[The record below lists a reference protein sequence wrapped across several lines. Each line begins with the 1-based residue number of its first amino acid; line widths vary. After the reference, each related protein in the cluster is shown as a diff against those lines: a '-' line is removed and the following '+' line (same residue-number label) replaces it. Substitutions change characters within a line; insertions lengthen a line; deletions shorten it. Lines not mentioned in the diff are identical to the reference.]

1 MIPAVGATLLA
12 LLLAQNPSPAEP
24 RPRDDGDAARADAP
38 RADAPRGR
46 PLFLPLPPGTDGAPS
61 DEPPRRAQ
69 RPRLDP
75 AVARALAAEDPPVA
89 ALRAAATAL
98 VLAEPDRA
106 RSLVE
111 RARFA
116 GWLPE
121 LRLMVDRRFSRTES
135 VDLGTPTDQTALAP
149 VGIDSVND
157 VRYQARAT
165 WDLGKLIFN
174 PDEIGAQFQA
184 LRTADT
190 RREIESLVIRLY
202 FERRRLKAES
212 ATADDLD
219 MLPGSKRELRIA
231 EIEAELDALTGG
243 AFTRLAHHGPIGG
256 ESRSEP

>member
-1 MIPAVGATLLA
+1 MIPSLGASLLA
-12 LLLAQNPSPAEP
+12 LLCAQALPAPESHPRESTEAARP
-24 RPRDDGDAARADAP
+24 RP
-38 RADAPRGR
+38 
-46 PLFLPLPPGTDGAPS
+46 LPLPMPEAIGPDDRLPGPDGV
-61 DEPPRRAQ
+61 PRRARRS
-69 RPRLDP
+69 RPLDP
-75 AVARALAAEDPPVA
+75 AVLRALAAEDPPIA

-98 VLAEPDRA
+98 VLAEPERA
-106 RSLVE
+106 HSLVE

-121 LRLMVDRRFSRTES
+121 LRIMVDRRFARTES
-135 VDLGTPTDQTALAP
+135 VDLGTPSDGAALAP
-149 VGIDSVND
+149 VGIDSNND

-165 WDLGKLIFN
+165 WDLSKIIFN
-174 PDEIGAQFQA
+174 PDEVAAEFQA

-231 EIEAELDALTGG
+231 EVEAELDALTGG
-243 AFTRLAHHGPIGG
+243 AFTRLARHRPIEG

>member
-1 MIPAVGATLLA
+1 MTSSLGASLLA
-12 LLLAQNPSPAEP
+12 LLLSQSVPAPES
-24 RPRDDGDAARADAP
+24 RSRDAAEGAHTRA
-38 RADAPRGR
+38 
-46 PLFLPLPPGTDGAPS
+46 LPLPVPPAAETRLPS
-61 DEPPRRAQ
+61 EEPPRRPRRS
-69 RPRLDP
+69 RPLDP
-75 AVARALAAEDPPVA
+75 SVLRLLAAEDPPIE

-98 VLAEPDRA
+98 VLAEPGRA

-121 LRLMVDRRFSRTES
+121 LRLMVDRRFARTES
-135 VDLGTPTDQTALAP
+135 VDLGTSTNDAALAP
-149 VGIDSVND
+149 VGIDSNND

-165 WDLGKLIFN
+165 WDLSKIIFN
-174 PDEIGAQFQA
+174 SDEIGAQFQA

-212 ATADDLD
+212 TAADDLD
-219 MLPGSKRELRIA
+219 MLPGSRRELRIA

-243 AFTRLAHHGPIGG
+243 LFTHLARHRPLEG
-256 ESRSEP
+256 ESRPEP

>member
-1 MIPAVGATLLA
+1 MTSSLGASLLA
-12 LLLAQNPSPAEP
+12 LLLCQSGPPPKS
-24 RPRDDGDAARADAP
+24 RPRDAADAP
-38 RADAPRGR
+38 RPRA
-46 PLFLPLPPGTDGAPS
+46 LPLPLPANADPRLPAEDS
-61 DEPPRRAQ
+61 PRR
-69 RPRLDP
+69 PRRSRSLDP
-75 AVARALAAEDPPVA
+75 AVLRALALEDPPIE

-98 VLAEPDRA
+98 VLAEPGRA

-121 LRLMVDRRFSRTES
+121 VRIMVDRRFARTES
-135 VDLGTPTDQTALAP
+135 VDLGTSTNQAALAP
-149 VGIDSVND
+149 VGIDSNND

-165 WDLGKLIFN
+165 WDLSKLIFN
-174 PDEIGAQFQA
+174 SDEIGAQFQA

-212 ATADDLD
+212 STADDLD
-219 MLPGSKRELRIA
+219 MLPGSRRELRIA

-243 AFTRLAHHGPIGG
+243 VFTRLARHRPIEG
-256 ESRSEP
+256 ESRPDP

>member
-1 MIPAVGATLLA
+1 MTPLLGASFLA
-12 LLLAQNPSPAEP
+12 LLLSQSVSAPESRARDAAEATRP
-24 RPRDDGDAARADAP
+24 RP
-38 RADAPRGR
+38 
-46 PLFLPLPPGTDGAPS
+46 LPLPFPPNADTHPPS
-61 DEPPRRAQ
+61 EEPPRRPRRS
-69 RPRLDP
+69 RPLNP
-75 AVARALAAEDPPVA
+75 AVLRALAAEDPPIE

-98 VLAEPDRA
+98 VLAEPGRA

-121 LRLMVDRRFSRTES
+121 VRIMVDRRFARTES
-135 VDLGTPTDQTALAP
+135 VDLGTSTNEAALAP
-149 VGIDSVND
+149 VGIDSNND

-165 WDLGKLIFN
+165 WDLSKLIFN
-174 PDEIGAQFQA
+174 SDEIGAQFQA

-212 ATADDLD
+212 TTADDLD
-219 MLPGSKRELRIA
+219 MLPGSRRELRIA

-243 AFTRLAHHGPIGG
+243 VFTRLARHRPIEG
-256 ESRSEP
+256 ESRPEP

>member
-1 MIPAVGATLLA
+1 MIVLPSATLLA
-12 LLLAQNPSPAEP
+12 LLFAQAIAPADARPREPAEAARARPLPLPMPPAEAEP
-24 RPRDDGDAARADAP
+24 R
-38 RADAPRGR
+38 
-46 PLFLPLPPGTDGAPS
+46 LPPGGEP
-61 DEPPRRAQ
+61 PPRRP
-69 RPRLDP
+69 RPRRALDP
-75 AVARALAAEDPPVA
+75 EILRALAAQDPPVA

-98 VLAEPDRA
+98 VLAEPERA
-106 RSLVE
+106 HSLVA

-121 LRLMVDRRFSRTES
+121 LRLLVDRRFARTES
-135 VDLGTPTDQTALAP
+135 VDLGTPTDSTALAP
-149 VGIDSVND
+149 VGIDSNND

-165 WDLGKLIFN
+165 WDLSRIVYN
-174 PDEIGAQFQA
+174 PDELAAQSQA

-212 ATADDLD
+212 VAADDLD
-219 MLPGSKRELRIA
+219 MLPGTRRELRIA

-243 AFTRLAHHGPIGG
+243 AFTRLARHQPIEG

>member
-1 MIPAVGATLLA
+1 MTSSLGASLLA
-12 LLLAQNPSPAEP
+12 LLLAQSAPAP
-24 RPRDDGDAARADAP
+24 DGRARDAADAP
-38 RADAPRGR
+38 HPRA
-46 PLFLPLPPGTDGAPS
+46 LPLPFPANADPRPS
-61 DEPPRRAQ
+61 SDDPPRR
-69 RPRLDP
+69 PRRSRSLDP
-75 AVARALAAEDPPVA
+75 AVLRALALEDPPIE

-98 VLAEPDRA
+98 VLAEPGRA

-121 LRLMVDRRFSRTES
+121 LRIMVDRRFARTES
-135 VDLGTPTDQTALAP
+135 VDLGTSTNDAALAP
-149 VGIDSVND
+149 VGIDSNND

-165 WDLGKLIFN
+165 WDLSKLIFN
-174 PDEIGAQFQA
+174 SDEIGAQFQA

-212 ATADDLD
+212 TAADDLD
-219 MLPGSKRELRIA
+219 MLPGSRRELRIA

-243 AFTRLAHHGPIGG
+243 VFTRLAHHRPIEG
-256 ESRSEP
+256 ESRPEP

>member
-1 MIPAVGATLLA
+1 MTPSLGASLLA
-12 LLLAQNPSPAEP
+12 LLLSQSAPVPE
-24 RPRDDGDAARADAP
+24 ARARDTAEAPHP
-38 RADAPRGR
+38 RA
-46 PLFLPLPPGTDGAPS
+46 LPLPANVEPRLPS
-61 DEPPRRAQ
+61 EDPPRR
-69 RPRLDP
+69 PRRSRSLDP
-75 AVARALAAEDPPVA
+75 SLLRALALEDPPIE

-98 VLAEPDRA
+98 VLAEPGRA

-121 LRLMVDRRFSRTES
+121 VRIMVDRRFARTES
-135 VDLGTPTDQTALAP
+135 VDLGSPTDVAALAP
-149 VGIDSVND
+149 VGIDSNND

-165 WDLGKLIFN
+165 WDLSKLIFN
-174 PDEIGAQFQA
+174 SDEIGAQFQA

-212 ATADDLD
+212 TAADDQD
-219 MLPGSKRELRIA
+219 MLPGSRRELRIA

-243 AFTRLAHHGPIGG
+243 AFARLARHRPIGG
-256 ESRSEP
+256 ESRPEP

>member
-1 MIPAVGATLLA
+1 MTPSLGASLLA
-12 LLLAQNPSPAEP
+12 LLFCQSTPAPES
-24 RPRDDGDAARADAP
+24 RAREAADALHT
-38 RADAPRGR
+38 RALP
-46 PLFLPLPPGTDGAPS
+46 LPLPPNPDTRLPS
-61 DEPPRRAQ
+61 EEPPRRPRRS
-69 RPRLDP
+69 RPLDP
-75 AVARALAAEDPPVA
+75 GVLRVLAAEDPPIE

-98 VLAEPDRA
+98 VLAEPGRA

-121 LRLMVDRRFSRTES
+121 LRLMVDRRFARTES
-135 VDLGTPTDQTALAP
+135 VDLGTPTDGAALAP
-149 VGIDSVND
+149 VGIDSNND

-165 WDLGKLIFN
+165 WDLSKIIFN
-174 PDEIGAQFQA
+174 SDEIGAQFQA

-219 MLPGSKRELRIA
+219 MLPGSRRELRIA
-231 EIEAELDALTGG
+231 EIEAELDALTGD
-243 AFTRLAHHGPIGG
+243 AFTRLAHHRPIEG
-256 ESRSEP
+256 ESRTDP

>member
-1 MIPAVGATLLA
+1 MISSFGASLLA
-12 LLLAQNPSPAEP
+12 LLLSQSVPAPES
-24 RPRDDGDAARADAP
+24 RSRDAAEGAHTRA
-38 RADAPRGR
+38 
-46 PLFLPLPPGTDGAPS
+46 LPLPVPPAAETRLPS
-61 DEPPRRAQ
+61 EEPPRRPRRS
-69 RPRLDP
+69 RPLDP
-75 AVARALAAEDPPVA
+75 SVLRLLAAEDPPIE

-98 VLAEPDRA
+98 VLAEPGRA

-121 LRLMVDRRFSRTES
+121 LRLMVDRRFARTES
-135 VDLGTPTDQTALAP
+135 VDLGTPTDSAALAP
-149 VGIDSVND
+149 VGIDSNND

-165 WDLGKLIFN
+165 WDLSKLIFN
-174 PDEIGAQFQA
+174 SDEIGAQFQA

-212 ATADDLD
+212 IAADDLD
-219 MLPGSKRELRIA
+219 MLPGSRRELRIA

-243 AFTRLAHHGPIGG
+243 LFTHLARHRPLEG
-256 ESRSEP
+256 ESRAEP